1 MLSSFSENRTRKK
14 GCYELSLTSITDM
27 KYIFSFLVLLTF
39 SANAQTSCRCSLKGI
54 VASKE
59 NKEKVPGAYVFIKG
73 TNKATTTDAYGLFL
87 IKDLCPG
94 TYTLVCQMASFDPIE
109 TTINLTDEHVE
120 DFQLNAHDE
129 HLQEVFVQGLKQE
142 ITSQLKSQL
151 TEEERSQKDGLSLGE
166 MLKGLTGVQSLQTG
180 SSVSKPVI
188 HGLHSSRV
196 IILNQGVRQE
206 GQNWGSEHAPEI
218 DPFVSKNIQVIKGP
232 GGLRYG
238 GDAIGGIVMLEPN
251 ALPDT
256 SAIHGSIQSIYFTNG
271 RQGVISGLLE
281 GGIPRSKGWGWRI
294 QGTIKDGGNVHTANY
309 YLSNTG
315 VKEENVSGAIGY
327 HSNRFGVDFFYSRF
341 HTVIGI
347 YEGSHIG
354 NIADLERSIERER
367 PLAAFTPLEFRR
379 KIDRP
384 NQDVWHDLAKMKGFY
399 QLRNRASIRATVAAQ
414 SDERWELDVLRA
426 GKNINTLRFN
436 LDTYSGE
443 LIYDETN
450 SEKQWKGKFGLTF
463 LDQGN
468 ITSGKKVQNPT
479 LTTSLLPNY
488 TLQNIGFFAI
498 ERRATEKWE
507 FEAGLRYDLKEIE
520 THRPKVNFSPTILRK
535 NNVFNGWSGSLGFTY
550 HWDLLTESQI
560 TLSRAFRAPGANE
573 LFSNGVHHGAGAYE
587 IGDPNLKGESAVN
600 ISFSTNYKPEK
611 WDIEVGVYSNQIH
624 NFIYLKPEVMNGNA
638 VYATTVRGV
647 FPIFTYQQVDARFQ
661 GIDFQAIYLL
671 TPRLSI
677 QQKTSIVRAFDTQS
691 DQYLV
696 GIPADRFEYSARY
709 GFQKFRQYVSAGL
722 TQVSKQTRVEA
733 GSDYAAPPEG
743 YFLVNLNWGMVIKG
757 FDINLRI
764 SNALNAAYRDY
775 LNRFRYYADDQG
787 RNISLKIQYS
797 F

>member
-1 MLSSFSENRTRKK
+1 MRYLFILLALLSFSS
-14 GCYELSLTSITDM
+14 Y
-27 KYIFSFLVLLTF
+27 
-39 SANAQTSCRCSLKGI
+39 AQTSCHCSLKGI

-59 NKEKVPGAYVFIKG
+59 RQEKVTGAYVYIKG
-73 TNKATTTDAYGLFL
+73 TNKATTTDSNGMFL

-94 TYTLVCQMASFDPIE
+94 KYTLICQMASFEAIE
-109 TTINLTDEHVE
+109 TTINLTDEHEE
-120 DFQLNAHDE
+120 DFQLVAHDE
-129 HLQEVFVQGLKQE
+129 HLQEVFVQGRKQE

-251 ALPDT
+251 SLPDT

-281 GGIPRSKGWGWRI
+281 GGIPTFKGWGWRI
-294 QGTIKDGGNVHTANY
+294 QGTLKDGGNVQSADY

-315 VKEENVSGAIGY
+315 VKEENVSIALGYKSDRYGA
-327 HSNRFGVDFFYSRF
+327 DFFYSRF
-341 HTVIGI
+341 HSMIGI

-354 NIADLERSIERER
+354 NIADLERSIARER
-367 PLAAFTPLEFRR
+367 PLAAFTPSEFIR

-399 QLRNRASIRATVAAQ
+399 HLQNQATIRATIAAQ

-443 LIYDETN
+443 LLYDETN
-450 SEKQWKGKFGLTF
+450 SNKLWKGQFGATF
-463 LDQGN
+463 LDQAN
-468 ITSGKKVQNPT
+468 LTSGNKVQNPT

-488 TLQNIGFFAI
+488 TLQNTGIFAI
-498 ERRATEKWE
+498 ERRTTEKWVL
-507 FEAGLRYDLKEIE
+507 EAGLRYDLKEIE
-520 THRPKVNFSPTILRK
+520 THRPKINYSPTILRK
-535 NNVFNGWSGSLGFTY
+535 NNLFTGWSGSLGFTY
-550 HWDLLTESQI
+550 HWDPFTESQV

-587 IGDPNLKGESAVN
+587 VGDPNLKGESAVN
-600 ISFSTNYKPEK
+600 VSFSTNYKPER
-611 WDIEVGVYSNQIH
+611 WDIELGLYSNQIH
-624 NFIYLKPEVMNGNA
+624 NFIYLRPEVVNGNA

-647 FPIFTYQQVDARFQ
+647 FPLFTYQQIDARFQ
-661 GIDFQAIYLL
+661 GVDFQASYLL
-671 TPRLSI
+671 TPRLTI
-677 QQKTSIVRAFDTQS
+677 QQKTSLVRAYDTQN

-696 GIPADRFEYSARY
+696 GIPADRFDYIARY
-709 GFQKFRQYVSAGL
+709 AFKKYNQYVSGGV
-722 TQVSKQTRVEA
+722 TQVSRQSRVEK

-743 YFLVNLNWGMVIKG
+743 YFLVNLNWGMMVKG
-757 FDINLRI
+757 FDISLRV
-764 SNALNAAYRDY
+764 SNAFNAAYRDY